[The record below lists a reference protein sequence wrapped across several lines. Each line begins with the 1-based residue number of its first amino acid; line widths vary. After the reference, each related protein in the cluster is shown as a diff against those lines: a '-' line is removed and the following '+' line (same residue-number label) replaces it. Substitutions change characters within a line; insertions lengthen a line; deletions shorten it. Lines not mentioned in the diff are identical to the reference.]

1 MYSATAGLMF
11 TAVPVALSVTIA
23 FVICTFDV
31 VLSAYFTSIFP
42 PVKSSVSPCSYSV
55 FVGAVMFIFFT
66 PFFTVILNVVVFP
79 S

>member
-1 MYSATAGLMF
+1 MYSAAAGLMF

-55 FVGAVMFIFFT
+55 FVGGVIVIAVAGFVT
-66 PFFTVILNVVVFP
+66 ST

>member
-11 TAVPVALSVTIA
+11 TAVPVALSVTIV
-23 FVICTFDV
+23 FVICMSDV

-42 PVKSSVSPCSYSV
+42 PVKSNVSPCSYSV
-55 FVGAVMFIFFT
+55 FVGVVMFIFFT
-66 PFFTVILNVVVFP
+66 PFFIVMLNVVVFP